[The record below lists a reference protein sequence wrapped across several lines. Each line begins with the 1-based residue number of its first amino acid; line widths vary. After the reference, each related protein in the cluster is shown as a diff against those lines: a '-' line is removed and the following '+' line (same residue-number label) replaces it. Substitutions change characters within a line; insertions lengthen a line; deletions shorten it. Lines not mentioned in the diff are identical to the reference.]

1 MPTKIFCLALGAM
14 LGALLIIKPA
24 YAESPPDFIHRLLEK
39 AVERDIAEQTS
50 RYLDAALVLVVDAY
64 PDHASAAINYAKSL
78 TPGRTAEIDQIIAAR
93 FPDGDSLGTI
103 AATNEAAS
111 AQIAATAAKK
121 PKNGNG
127 PVSSRFKNG
136 ELAPGSFF
144 GFSGWEGEVELGGKL
159 NSGNT
164 DQQSIDTSFEV
175 HRENATWRH
184 ELHME
189 FDWTNTNDNTT
200 RQRVIAD
207 YQLDYYLGKRS
218 YVYGLTAYEDDR
230 FSGFDYRLLVSAG
243 IGYRLLDGESYF
255 LDVEAGPTG
264 RRSKD
269 AITGDEQ
276 GELGGRLNAI
286 LEWAVMDNIVFEN
299 QASALVMDDSTT
311 INTSTGFKIGITDS
325 LSGRVKFDY
334 EHNSEVPV
342 GRKKSSTKTGVT
354 LIYGF

>member
-1 MPTKIFCLALGAM
+1 MPTKIFCFALGAM
-14 LGALLIIKPA
+14 LGALLIVKPA
-24 YAESPPDFIHRLLEK
+24 YADSPPDFIHRLLEK

-64 PDHASAAINYAKSL
+64 PDQASAAINHAKSL
-78 TPGRTAEIDQIIAAR
+78 TPARSGEIDQIIAAR
-93 FPDGDSLGTI
+93 FPGTENI
-103 AATNEAAS
+103 GTV
-111 AQIAATAAKK
+111 ATADKAAPTPDSAKK
-121 PKNGNG
+121 PKNGHG
-127 PVSSRFKNG
+127 PVSRRFKNG

-164 DQQSIDTSFEV
+164 DQQSVDTSFEV

-184 ELHME
+184 ELHLE

-200 RQRVIAD
+200 RRRLIAD
-207 YQLDYYLGKRS
+207 YQLDYYLGNRS

-243 IGYRLLDGESYF
+243 IGYRLLDGQSYF

-269 AITGDEQ
+269 AVTGTEQ
-276 GELGGRLNAI
+276 GELGGRLNAV
-286 LEWAVMDNIVFEN
+286 LEWAVVDNIVFEN

-311 INTSTGFKIGITDS
+311 INTSTGVKIGITDS
-325 LSGRVKFDY
+325 LSGRVRFDY